1 MTRLLEIDAEQF
13 AEHFARDPFTV
24 RHALTEHPLLSVE
37 SLAQLAD
44 RIPADSV
51 EHNRGD
57 VPEVLA
63 GGDAPQ
69 VDQTPGEIA
78 RGIETN
84 GCWMVLKHIE
94 QDPEYKPLLDE
105 TLDEVAPLVSDREGG
120 MHQREGFIFLSA
132 PNSVT
137 PSHIDP
143 EHNFLLQVR
152 GWKEMHVGSFTDAGR
167 RAGDARALL
176 QRRPPQPRVEA
187 RGRPNYRL
195 DPGDG
200 IYVPVHAPHFVRN
213 GDAVSV
219 SLSITWFTP
228 AIERN
233 AKVHALNARLRSS
246 AWTRRP
252 RASGRRRIRRRRA
265 PRRCWPPPGG
275 PCAAAGLP
283 ETQQRRAAGLAVRSC
298 VCVAARV

>member
-1 MTRLLEIDAEQF
+1 VTRLLEIDPGEFGAS
-13 AEHFARDPFTV
+13 FAREPFTV
-24 RHALTEHPLLSVE
+24 RHSLTEHPLLSVE

-63 GGDAPQ
+63 SGEAPREELS
-69 VDQTPGEIA
+69 PGEIA

-94 QDPEYKPLLDE
+94 QDPDYKQLLDE
-105 TLDEVAPLVSDREGG
+105 TLDEVAPLVKDREGG
-120 MHQREGFIFLSA
+120 MHRREGFVFLSA

-152 GWKEMHVGSFTDAGR
+152 GWKEMNVGRFTDAG
-167 RAGDARALL
+167 AEQELL
-176 QRRPPQPRVEA
+176 ERYYSGGHRNLEWKPEEA
-187 RGRPNYRL
+187 TTYRL
-195 DPGDG
+195 DPGHG

-213 GDAVSV
+213 GDSVSV

-228 AIERN
+228 AIER
-233 AKVHALNARLRSS
+233 AARVHALNARLRKLGIS
-246 AWTRRP
+246 P
-252 RASGRRRIRRRRA
+252 LA
-265 PRRCWPPPGG
+265 PG
-275 PCAAAGLP
+275 
-283 ETQQRRAAGLAVRSC
+283 RRAASDHAKAN
-298 VCVAARV
+298 AARALGAARRTIRGRRAA

>member
-1 MTRLLEIDAEQF
+1 MTRLLQIDARELEESF
-13 AEHFARDPFTV
+13 GRHPFTV
-24 RHALTEHPLLSVE
+24 EHSLTEHPLLSVE
-37 SLAQLAD
+37 SIARLAD
-44 RIPADSV
+44 RIPAGSV

-63 GGDAPQ
+63 SGDAPRE
-69 VDQTPGEIA
+69 DLSAGEIA

-94 QDPEYKPLLDE
+94 QDPEYKRLLDE

-120 MHQREGFIFLSA
+120 MHKREGFVFLSA
-132 PNSVT
+132 PGSVT

-152 GWKEMHVGSFTDAGR
+152 GWKEMHVGHFGDPKAEQELLERYYAGGHR
-167 RAGDARALL
+167 NIEWK
-176 QRRPPQPRVEA
+176 PEEA
-187 RGRPNYRL
+187 TVYRL
-195 DPGDG
+195 DPGQG

-228 AIERN
+228 AIQRD
-233 AKVHALNARLRSS
+233 ARVHALNARLRRLGIS
-246 AWTRRP
+246 P
-252 RASGRRRIRRRRA
+252 V
-265 PRRCWPPPGG
+265 PPG
-275 PCAAAGLP
+275 
-283 ETQQRRAAGLAVRSC
+283 RRAAADHAKASAVRAMSAAKRAVRSRR
-298 VCVAARV
+298 AA

>member
-13 AEHFARDPFTV
+13 ATSFAREPFTV
-24 RHALTEHPLLSVE
+24 RHGLTEHPLLSVE

-44 RIPADSV
+44 RVPSGSV

-57 VPEVLA
+57 VPEVLSS
-63 GGDAPQ
+63 GEAPRE
-69 VDQTPGEIA
+69 DLSPGEIA

-94 QDPEYKPLLDE
+94 QDPEYKQLLDE
-105 TLDEVAPLVSDREGG
+105 TLDEVAPLVNDREGG
-120 MHQREGFIFLSA
+120 MHRREGFIFLSA

-152 GWKEMHVGSFTDAGR
+152 GWKEMNVGRFGDPKAEQELLERYYSGGHRNLEWKPEDATT
-167 RAGDARALL
+167 
-176 QRRPPQPRVEA
+176 
-187 RGRPNYRL
+187 YRL
-195 DPGDG
+195 DPGHG

-213 GDAVSV
+213 GDSVSV

-228 AIERN
+228 SIERD
-233 AKVHALNARLRSS
+233 ARVHALNARLRKLGIS
-246 AWTRRP
+246 P
-252 RASGRRRIRRRRA
+252 LA
-265 PRRCWPPPGG
+265 PG
-275 PCAAAGLP
+275 
-283 ETQQRRAAGLAVRSC
+283 RRAASDHAKASAAKALA
-298 VCVAARV
+298 AARRTVRGRRAA